1 MSDMIQ
7 DTDFIYW
14 DNNNPPQLWAW
25 SGEYGD
31 EASEP
36 LFRLPTE
43 GLGDECRMLDAA
55 NYRLRAENQRLRE
68 ALSSISKTAETLRQT
83 AIDGQNELHGIRHA
97 APAKRTFREIEQTC
111 EAIRDTAANLGG
123 ED

>member
-7 DTDFIYW
+7 DADFIYW

-55 NYRLRAENQRLRE
+55 NERLIAENQRLRE
-68 ALSSISKTAETLRQT
+68 LIADNCDPCDMHEEDVPLW
-83 AIDGQNELHGIRHA
+83 
-97 APAKRTFREIEQTC
+97 
-111 EAIRDTAANLGG
+111 RDCHRRCYPENYDAQGGG
-123 ED
+123 E